1 MPSLFIAHRA
11 NTIHRVYELY
21 HKHGA
26 RSVEIDV
33 QPCASGELIV
43 YNKNASRAK
52 FGKGMV
58 TLDTFLRYIPDDM
71 LINVE
76 LKRYDARDMV
86 DDVVKVCEFHRGKRY
101 LFSSFDLDYCKK
113 LKKKKVDV
121 ILLHEYVYGMKQSFQ
136 NIGVHVGLLAYVK
149 FDMYDKVYVWGLRAK
164 HAKTLSETF
173 RAVDGWI
180 VDYE

>member
-1 MPSLFIAHRA
+1 MPLFIAHRA

-26 RSVEIDV
+26 RAIEIDV

-43 YNKNASRAK
+43 YNDNASRAK

-76 LKRYDARDMV
+76 LKRYDVRDMV

-121 ILLHEYVYGMKQSFQ
+121 YGMKQSFK
-136 NIGVHVGLLAYVK
+136 NIGVPVGLLAYLQ
-149 FDMYDKVYVWGLRAK
+149 FDMYDKVYVWGLCAK
-164 HAKTLSETF
+164 HAKTLSKTF

-180 VDYE
+180 VDYD